1 MTHSSI
7 PLIINL
13 SSDVVTWKELSR
25 FEIINIMKIF
35 LQNRNNRVNFKY
47 TLNAFDDFKN
57 KLKVYEVMFLVFK
70 NIICWKY
77 SINYIYIEIIHK
89 C

>member
-1 MTHSSI
+1 
-7 PLIINL
+7 
-13 SSDVVTWKELSR
+13 
-25 FEIINIMKIF
+25 MKNF

-70 NIICWKY
+70 NIIC
-77 SINYIYIEIIHK
+77 
-89 C
+89 

>member
-25 FEIINIMKIF
+25 FEIINIMKNF